1 MHFTLEA
8 QSIAKR
14 YLTVGSIAI
23 DATCGN
29 GFDTLFL
36 AGQVGRSGI
45 VYGVDIQ
52 ERAIETSRK
61 KLHEADLLPQCRLM
75 VGSHSHL
82 TSIIKPA
89 HVGRISVV
97 MFNLGYLPLGDKSIV
112 TKPETT
118 VNALEQAVELV
129 RPGGLVS
136 ILAYPGH
143 AGGLEEANC
152 IANWIGRCEL
162 NFHAEK
168 FQDSNNGNSPI
179 LWALTK
185 ESLENSTCVTKFTA

>member
-1 MHFTLEA
+1 MHFTVEA
-8 QSIAKR
+8 QEIAKR
-14 YLTVGSIAI
+14 YLTAGSIAI

-36 AGQVGRSGI
+36 AGQVGITGV

-52 ERAIETSRK
+52 ERAIETSRI
-61 KLHEADLLPQCRLM
+61 KLHEADLLPQCRLV

-82 TSIIKPA
+82 TSIIEPV

-152 IANWIGRCEL
+152 IANWVARCEL
-162 NFHAEK
+162 SFHAEK

-185 ESLENSTCVTKFTA
+185 ESLETRTRAT

>member
-1 MHFTLEA
+1 MHFTVEA

-14 YLTVGSIAI
+14 YLTEGSIAI

-29 GFDTLFL
+29 GFDTMFL

-61 KLHEADLLPQCRLM
+61 KLYEADLLHQCRLV

-82 TSIIKPA
+82 TSIIEPA

-129 RPGGLVS
+129 RPGGLVT

-152 IANWIGRCEL
+152 IAYWVGRGEL
-162 NFHAEK
+162 SFHAEK
-168 FQDSNNGNSPI
+168 FQDSNNGTSPI

-185 ESLENSTCVTKFTA
+185 KILETRTRST

>member
-1 MHFTLEA
+1 MHFTVEA
-8 QSIAKR
+8 QEIAKR
-14 YLTVGSIAI
+14 YLTAGSIAI

-36 AGQVGRSGI
+36 AGQVGITGV

-61 KLHEADLLPQCRLM
+61 KLHEADLLPQCRL
-75 VGSHSHL
+75 VVCSHSQL
-82 TSIIKPA
+82 KSIVDPV

-97 MFNLGYLPLGDKSIV
+97 MFNLGYLPLGDKFIV

-118 VNALEQAVELV
+118 IAALEQAIELV

-152 IANWIGRCEL
+152 VAQWVEGCQHC
-162 NFHAEK
+162 FQVEK
-168 FQDSNNGNSPI
+168 FQDPNNVNSPI
-179 LWALTK
+179 LWTLAK
-185 ESLENSTCVTKFTA
+185 VS